1 MHYLGVGGSSNL
13 WTCPNKMYPLHIH
26 QRCAAI
32 VLNNRKCIES
42 FCKVE
47 VMFGSAV
54 VQQAI
59 NFVMWKHCTRAIA
72 RDDSIDTE
80 LEVTIYINYINKQQS
95 IQRTATPLH
104 CNKMHWLLWLA
115 VAQSHSFNPVL
126 ANKDYLTLVITC
138 TREIWIWSVES
149 PSYFPSAIY
158 QVECI

>member
-1 MHYLGVGGSSNL
+1 
-13 WTCPNKMYPLHIH
+13 MYPLHIH

-32 VLNNRKCIES
+32 VSNNRKCIES

-115 VAQSHSFNPVL
+115 VAPGIRRDGHLIFEVVM
-126 ANKDYLTLVITC
+126 YL
-138 TREIWIWSVES
+138 
-149 PSYFPSAIY
+149 
-158 QVECI
+158 QKGCIMV

>member
-1 MHYLGVGGSSNL
+1 
-13 WTCPNKMYPLHIH
+13 MYPLHIH

-126 ANKDYLTLVITC
+126 ANKDYI
-138 TREIWIWSVES
+138 
-149 PSYFPSAIY
+149 
-158 QVECI
+158 

>member
-1 MHYLGVGGSSNL
+1 
-13 WTCPNKMYPLHIH
+13 MYPLQIH
-26 QRCAAI
+26 QRCTAI

-95 IQRTATPLH
+95 IQRLPSTATKCTGCCGWQWH
-104 CNKMHWLLWLA
+104 
-115 VAQSHSFNPVL
+115 SHTVSIQFWQT
-126 ANKDYLTLVITC
+126 KI
-138 TREIWIWSVES
+138 I
-149 PSYFPSAIY
+149 
-158 QVECI
+158 

>member
-1 MHYLGVGGSSNL
+1 
-13 WTCPNKMYPLHIH
+13 MYPLQIH
-26 QRCAAI
+26 QRCTAI

-104 CNKMHWLLWLA
+104 PLQQNALAA
-115 VAQSHSFNPVL
+115 VAGSGTVTQFQSSFGKQRLSDAGNNVHS
-126 ANKDYLTLVITC
+126 
-138 TREIWIWSVES
+138 
-149 PSYFPSAIY
+149 
-158 QVECI
+158 